1 MGREDYSK
9 ALKAGRRDYQTRMFR
24 GEKPTLQ
31 VLDDILPEKGSYSEV
46 PLGLVQI
53 PIEQIVGTRTAG
65 RSNSFAGNFM
75 PILKEDTEFAS
86 KWANLSSIHVDEGI
100 RDPIKAYEYMNKF
113 YVEEGN
119 KRVSV
124 MKYFGVVSIPG
135 NVTRIVPKRTGEKEN
150 NIYYEFLDFYQ
161 TAPINYIWFSQ
172 EGSFAKLQETVG
184 KAAGEMWTDE
194 DLLEFS
200 SIYTRF
206 HAEFAA
212 NGGGKLRITP
222 GDAFLAFITL
232 YGYDTVTEKTTD
244 ELRTLI
250 VKSWEEFVLLQED
263 QEIELKMKPNQE
275 KKGLLR
281 ILLQSGSP
289 KLKTAFIYE
298 KTPGTS
304 AWTYGHELGRLYLE
318 QTFPDELNSVCY
330 ENATQD
336 NAEELI
342 EDAIKLGCNLIF
354 TTTPAFVQASV
365 KAAISHPEVRILN
378 CSLNTSHRYIRTYYS
393 RMHEAKFL
401 MGAIAAAMAV
411 LYPAGVALGC
421 HPGLLAGIIISG
433 AIFGDNLAPVSDTT
447 ICSATSQGVDV
458 PGVVRSRLK
467 YAAVSAGATIV
478 IAVILSLVLGSNGIA
493 MDANLSYDPMAFFM
507 LIAVVITIVVA
518 IKTGDI
524 IIATT
529 LGTVSGGVI
538 GVLTGQFDFLQIDA
552 ADPAK
557 GALIAV
563 HGEGLDRTVDG
574 ILQTGL
580 SSMLQVCILAL
591 LLFGSI
597 AIMRAGGGDVRLLN
611 ALGSVAKTAKGAE
624 VVTSFMVIILSTI
637 MGLNAPAILAVGP
650 SFAKPLSEKHGI
662 SPYRTANLLDAQSN
676 TLVYAMPWVPG
687 MIYTLSFASG
697 TSAPLTAAQV
707 TPFVIYGYVL
717 LVVMFASIF
726 LGIGRHDG
734 EDRLAAKA
742 R

>member
-1 MGREDYSK
+1 MADK
-9 ALKAGRRDYQTRMFR
+9 K
-24 GEKPTLQ
+24 K
-31 VLDDILPEKGSYSEV
+31 
-46 PLGLVQI
+46 
-53 PIEQIVGTRTAG
+53 
-65 RSNSFAGNFM
+65 
-75 PILKEDTEFAS
+75 
-86 KWANLSSIHVDEGI
+86 
-100 RDPIKAYEYMNKF
+100 
-113 YVEEGN
+113 
-119 KRVSV
+119 
-124 MKYFGVVSIPG
+124 
-135 NVTRIVPKRTGEKEN
+135 
-150 NIYYEFLDFYQ
+150 
-161 TAPINYIWFSQ
+161 
-172 EGSFAKLQETVG
+172 
-184 KAAGEMWTDE
+184 
-194 DLLEFS
+194 LEFYGGEWVS
-200 SIYTRF
+200 FLPFVVFLALIVVTTLMWGSISDG
-206 HAEFAA
+206 A
-212 NGGGKLRITP
+212 LWLP
-222 GDAFLAFITL
+222 AFLALIIAFFVKDKRHYAEVIIEGMASKEAITPVVCWL
-232 YGYDTVTEKTTD
+232 FAGVF
-244 ELRTLI
+244 
-250 VKSWEEFVLLQED
+250 S
-263 QEIELKMKPNQE
+263 
-275 KKGLLR
+275 R
-281 ILLQSGSP
+281 ILRSSG
-289 KLKTAFIYE
+289 LA
-298 KTPGTS
+298 
-304 AWTYGHELGRLYLE
+304 
-318 QTFPDELNSVCY
+318 
-330 ENATQD
+330 
-336 NAEELI
+336 
-342 EDAIKLGCNLIF
+342 
-354 TTTPAFVQASV
+354 
-365 KAAISHPEVRILN
+365 AAIAGLAAGIGVGPALFTVITFVAACLFATASG
-378 CSLNTSHRYIRTYYS
+378 TGFGT
-393 RMHEAKFL
+393 
-401 MGAIAAAMAV
+401 IAAAMAV

-478 IAVILSLVLGSNGIA
+478 IAVILSLVLGSGGIA
-493 MDANLSYDPMAFFM
+493 MDADLSYDPMAFFM

-734 EDRLAAKA
+734 EDKLAAKA

>member
-1 MGREDYSK
+1 MADK
-9 ALKAGRRDYQTRMFR
+9 K
-24 GEKPTLQ
+24 K
-31 VLDDILPEKGSYSEV
+31 
-46 PLGLVQI
+46 
-53 PIEQIVGTRTAG
+53 
-65 RSNSFAGNFM
+65 
-75 PILKEDTEFAS
+75 
-86 KWANLSSIHVDEGI
+86 
-100 RDPIKAYEYMNKF
+100 
-113 YVEEGN
+113 
-119 KRVSV
+119 
-124 MKYFGVVSIPG
+124 
-135 NVTRIVPKRTGEKEN
+135 
-150 NIYYEFLDFYQ
+150 
-161 TAPINYIWFSQ
+161 
-172 EGSFAKLQETVG
+172 
-184 KAAGEMWTDE
+184 
-194 DLLEFS
+194 LEFYGGEWVS
-200 SIYTRF
+200 FLPFVVFLALIVVTTLMWGSISDG
-206 HAEFAA
+206 A
-212 NGGGKLRITP
+212 LWLP
-222 GDAFLAFITL
+222 AFLALIIAFFFVKDKRHYAEVIIEGMASKEAITPVVCWL
-232 YGYDTVTEKTTD
+232 FAGVF
-244 ELRTLI
+244 
-250 VKSWEEFVLLQED
+250 S
-263 QEIELKMKPNQE
+263 
-275 KKGLLR
+275 R
-281 ILLQSGSP
+281 ILRSSG
-289 KLKTAFIYE
+289 LA
-298 KTPGTS
+298 
-304 AWTYGHELGRLYLE
+304 
-318 QTFPDELNSVCY
+318 
-330 ENATQD
+330 
-336 NAEELI
+336 
-342 EDAIKLGCNLIF
+342 
-354 TTTPAFVQASV
+354 
-365 KAAISHPEVRILN
+365 AAIAGLAAGIGVGPALFTVITFVAACLFATASG
-378 CSLNTSHRYIRTYYS
+378 TGFGT
-393 RMHEAKFL
+393 
-401 MGAIAAAMAV
+401 IAAAMAV

-467 YAAVSAGATIV
+467 YAAVSAGVTIV

-552 ADPAK
+552 ADPAT

>member
-1 MGREDYSK
+1 MADK
-9 ALKAGRRDYQTRMFR
+9 K
-24 GEKPTLQ
+24 K
-31 VLDDILPEKGSYSEV
+31 
-46 PLGLVQI
+46 
-53 PIEQIVGTRTAG
+53 
-65 RSNSFAGNFM
+65 
-75 PILKEDTEFAS
+75 
-86 KWANLSSIHVDEGI
+86 
-100 RDPIKAYEYMNKF
+100 
-113 YVEEGN
+113 
-119 KRVSV
+119 
-124 MKYFGVVSIPG
+124 
-135 NVTRIVPKRTGEKEN
+135 
-150 NIYYEFLDFYQ
+150 
-161 TAPINYIWFSQ
+161 
-172 EGSFAKLQETVG
+172 
-184 KAAGEMWTDE
+184 
-194 DLLEFS
+194 LEFYGGEWVS
-200 SIYTRF
+200 FLPFLVFLALIVVTTLMWGSISDG
-206 HAEFAA
+206 A
-212 NGGGKLRITP
+212 LWLP
-222 GDAFLAFITL
+222 AFLALIIAFFFVKDKRHYAEVIIEGMASKEAITPVVCWL
-232 YGYDTVTEKTTD
+232 FAGVF
-244 ELRTLI
+244 
-250 VKSWEEFVLLQED
+250 S
-263 QEIELKMKPNQE
+263 
-275 KKGLLR
+275 R
-281 ILLQSGSP
+281 ILRSSG
-289 KLKTAFIYE
+289 LA
-298 KTPGTS
+298 
-304 AWTYGHELGRLYLE
+304 
-318 QTFPDELNSVCY
+318 
-330 ENATQD
+330 
-336 NAEELI
+336 
-342 EDAIKLGCNLIF
+342 
-354 TTTPAFVQASV
+354 
-365 KAAISHPEVRILN
+365 AAIAGLAAGIGVGPALFTVITFVAACLFATASG
-378 CSLNTSHRYIRTYYS
+378 TGFGT
-393 RMHEAKFL
+393 
-401 MGAIAAAMAV
+401 IAAAMAV

-467 YAAVSAGATIV
+467 YAAVSAGVTIV

>member
-1 MGREDYSK
+1 MADK
-9 ALKAGRRDYQTRMFR
+9 K
-24 GEKPTLQ
+24 K
-31 VLDDILPEKGSYSEV
+31 
-46 PLGLVQI
+46 
-53 PIEQIVGTRTAG
+53 
-65 RSNSFAGNFM
+65 
-75 PILKEDTEFAS
+75 
-86 KWANLSSIHVDEGI
+86 
-100 RDPIKAYEYMNKF
+100 
-113 YVEEGN
+113 
-119 KRVSV
+119 
-124 MKYFGVVSIPG
+124 
-135 NVTRIVPKRTGEKEN
+135 
-150 NIYYEFLDFYQ
+150 
-161 TAPINYIWFSQ
+161 
-172 EGSFAKLQETVG
+172 
-184 KAAGEMWTDE
+184 
-194 DLLEFS
+194 LEFYGGEWVS
-200 SIYTRF
+200 FLPFVVFLALIVVTTLMWGSISDG
-206 HAEFAA
+206 A
-212 NGGGKLRITP
+212 LWLP
-222 GDAFLAFITL
+222 AFLALIIAFFFVKDKRHYAEVIIEGMASKEAITPVVCWL
-232 YGYDTVTEKTTD
+232 FAGVF
-244 ELRTLI
+244 
-250 VKSWEEFVLLQED
+250 S
-263 QEIELKMKPNQE
+263 
-275 KKGLLR
+275 R
-281 ILLQSGSP
+281 ILRSSG
-289 KLKTAFIYE
+289 LA
-298 KTPGTS
+298 
-304 AWTYGHELGRLYLE
+304 
-318 QTFPDELNSVCY
+318 
-330 ENATQD
+330 
-336 NAEELI
+336 
-342 EDAIKLGCNLIF
+342 
-354 TTTPAFVQASV
+354 
-365 KAAISHPEVRILN
+365 AAIAGLAAGIGVGPALFTVITFVAACLFATASG
-378 CSLNTSHRYIRTYYS
+378 TGFGT
-393 RMHEAKFL
+393 
-401 MGAIAAAMAV
+401 IAAAMAV

-467 YAAVSAGATIV
+467 YAAVSAGVTIV

-734 EDRLAAKA
+734 EDKLAAKA

>member
-1 MGREDYSK
+1 MADK
-9 ALKAGRRDYQTRMFR
+9 K
-24 GEKPTLQ
+24 K
-31 VLDDILPEKGSYSEV
+31 
-46 PLGLVQI
+46 
-53 PIEQIVGTRTAG
+53 
-65 RSNSFAGNFM
+65 
-75 PILKEDTEFAS
+75 
-86 KWANLSSIHVDEGI
+86 
-100 RDPIKAYEYMNKF
+100 
-113 YVEEGN
+113 
-119 KRVSV
+119 
-124 MKYFGVVSIPG
+124 
-135 NVTRIVPKRTGEKEN
+135 
-150 NIYYEFLDFYQ
+150 
-161 TAPINYIWFSQ
+161 
-172 EGSFAKLQETVG
+172 
-184 KAAGEMWTDE
+184 
-194 DLLEFS
+194 LEFYGGEWVS
-200 SIYTRF
+200 FLPFVVFLALIVVTTLMWGSISDG
-206 HAEFAA
+206 A
-212 NGGGKLRITP
+212 LWLP
-222 GDAFLAFITL
+222 AFLALIIAFFFVKDKRHYAEVIIEGMASKEAITPVVCWL
-232 YGYDTVTEKTTD
+232 FAGVF
-244 ELRTLI
+244 
-250 VKSWEEFVLLQED
+250 S
-263 QEIELKMKPNQE
+263 
-275 KKGLLR
+275 R
-281 ILLQSGSP
+281 ILRSSG
-289 KLKTAFIYE
+289 LA
-298 KTPGTS
+298 
-304 AWTYGHELGRLYLE
+304 
-318 QTFPDELNSVCY
+318 
-330 ENATQD
+330 
-336 NAEELI
+336 
-342 EDAIKLGCNLIF
+342 
-354 TTTPAFVQASV
+354 
-365 KAAISHPEVRILN
+365 AAIAGLAAGIGVGPALFTVITFIAACLFATASG
-378 CSLNTSHRYIRTYYS
+378 TGFGT
-393 RMHEAKFL
+393 
-401 MGAIAAAMAV
+401 IAAAMAV

-552 ADPAK
+552 ADPTK

-662 SPYRTANLLDAQSN
+662 SPYRTVNLLDAQSN

>member
-1 MGREDYSK
+1 MADK
-9 ALKAGRRDYQTRMFR
+9 K
-24 GEKPTLQ
+24 K
-31 VLDDILPEKGSYSEV
+31 
-46 PLGLVQI
+46 
-53 PIEQIVGTRTAG
+53 
-65 RSNSFAGNFM
+65 
-75 PILKEDTEFAS
+75 
-86 KWANLSSIHVDEGI
+86 
-100 RDPIKAYEYMNKF
+100 
-113 YVEEGN
+113 
-119 KRVSV
+119 
-124 MKYFGVVSIPG
+124 
-135 NVTRIVPKRTGEKEN
+135 
-150 NIYYEFLDFYQ
+150 
-161 TAPINYIWFSQ
+161 
-172 EGSFAKLQETVG
+172 
-184 KAAGEMWTDE
+184 
-194 DLLEFS
+194 LEFYGGEWVS
-200 SIYTRF
+200 FLPFVVFLALIVVTTLMWGSISDG
-206 HAEFAA
+206 A
-212 NGGGKLRITP
+212 LWLP
-222 GDAFLAFITL
+222 AFLALIIAFFFVKDKRHYAEVIIEGMASKEAITPVVCWL
-232 YGYDTVTEKTTD
+232 FAGVF
-244 ELRTLI
+244 
-250 VKSWEEFVLLQED
+250 S
-263 QEIELKMKPNQE
+263 
-275 KKGLLR
+275 R
-281 ILLQSGSP
+281 ILRSSG
-289 KLKTAFIYE
+289 LA
-298 KTPGTS
+298 
-304 AWTYGHELGRLYLE
+304 
-318 QTFPDELNSVCY
+318 
-330 ENATQD
+330 
-336 NAEELI
+336 
-342 EDAIKLGCNLIF
+342 
-354 TTTPAFVQASV
+354 
-365 KAAISHPEVRILN
+365 AAIAGLAAGIGVGPALFTVITFIAACLFATASG
-378 CSLNTSHRYIRTYYS
+378 TGFGT
-393 RMHEAKFL
+393 
-401 MGAIAAAMAV
+401 IAAAMAV

-493 MDANLSYDPMAFFM
+493 MDADLSYDPMAFFM

-552 ADPAK
+552 ADPTK

>member
-1 MGREDYSK
+1 MADK
-9 ALKAGRRDYQTRMFR
+9 K
-24 GEKPTLQ
+24 K
-31 VLDDILPEKGSYSEV
+31 
-46 PLGLVQI
+46 
-53 PIEQIVGTRTAG
+53 
-65 RSNSFAGNFM
+65 
-75 PILKEDTEFAS
+75 
-86 KWANLSSIHVDEGI
+86 
-100 RDPIKAYEYMNKF
+100 
-113 YVEEGN
+113 
-119 KRVSV
+119 
-124 MKYFGVVSIPG
+124 
-135 NVTRIVPKRTGEKEN
+135 
-150 NIYYEFLDFYQ
+150 
-161 TAPINYIWFSQ
+161 
-172 EGSFAKLQETVG
+172 
-184 KAAGEMWTDE
+184 
-194 DLLEFS
+194 LEFYGGEWVS
-200 SIYTRF
+200 FLPFVVFLALIVVTTLMWGSISDG
-206 HAEFAA
+206 A
-212 NGGGKLRITP
+212 LWLP
-222 GDAFLAFITL
+222 AFLALIIAFFFVKDKRHYAEVIIEGMASKEAITPVVCWL
-232 YGYDTVTEKTTD
+232 FAGVF
-244 ELRTLI
+244 
-250 VKSWEEFVLLQED
+250 S
-263 QEIELKMKPNQE
+263 
-275 KKGLLR
+275 R
-281 ILLQSGSP
+281 ILRSSG
-289 KLKTAFIYE
+289 LA
-298 KTPGTS
+298 
-304 AWTYGHELGRLYLE
+304 
-318 QTFPDELNSVCY
+318 
-330 ENATQD
+330 
-336 NAEELI
+336 
-342 EDAIKLGCNLIF
+342 
-354 TTTPAFVQASV
+354 
-365 KAAISHPEVRILN
+365 AAIAGLAAGIGVGPALFTVITFIAACLFATASG
-378 CSLNTSHRYIRTYYS
+378 TG
-393 RMHEAKFL
+393 F
-401 MGAIAAAMAV
+401 GAIAAAMAV

>member
-1 MGREDYSK
+1 MADK
-9 ALKAGRRDYQTRMFR
+9 K
-24 GEKPTLQ
+24 K
-31 VLDDILPEKGSYSEV
+31 
-46 PLGLVQI
+46 
-53 PIEQIVGTRTAG
+53 
-65 RSNSFAGNFM
+65 
-75 PILKEDTEFAS
+75 
-86 KWANLSSIHVDEGI
+86 
-100 RDPIKAYEYMNKF
+100 
-113 YVEEGN
+113 
-119 KRVSV
+119 
-124 MKYFGVVSIPG
+124 
-135 NVTRIVPKRTGEKEN
+135 
-150 NIYYEFLDFYQ
+150 
-161 TAPINYIWFSQ
+161 
-172 EGSFAKLQETVG
+172 
-184 KAAGEMWTDE
+184 
-194 DLLEFS
+194 LEFYGGEWVS
-200 SIYTRF
+200 FLPFVVFLALIVVTTLMWGSISDG
-206 HAEFAA
+206 A
-212 NGGGKLRITP
+212 LWLP
-222 GDAFLAFITL
+222 AFLALIIAFFFVKDKRHYAEVIIEGMASKEAITPVVCWL
-232 YGYDTVTEKTTD
+232 FAGVF
-244 ELRTLI
+244 
-250 VKSWEEFVLLQED
+250 S
-263 QEIELKMKPNQE
+263 
-275 KKGLLR
+275 R
-281 ILLQSGSP
+281 ILRSSG
-289 KLKTAFIYE
+289 LA
-298 KTPGTS
+298 
-304 AWTYGHELGRLYLE
+304 
-318 QTFPDELNSVCY
+318 
-330 ENATQD
+330 
-336 NAEELI
+336 
-342 EDAIKLGCNLIF
+342 
-354 TTTPAFVQASV
+354 
-365 KAAISHPEVRILN
+365 AAIAGLAAGIGVGPALFTVITFIAACLFATASG
-378 CSLNTSHRYIRTYYS
+378 TGFGT
-393 RMHEAKFL
+393 
-401 MGAIAAAMAV
+401 IAAAMAV
-411 LYPAGVALGC
+411 LYHAGVALGC

-552 ADPAK
+552 ADPTK

>member
-1 MGREDYSK
+1 MADK
-9 ALKAGRRDYQTRMFR
+9 K
-24 GEKPTLQ
+24 K
-31 VLDDILPEKGSYSEV
+31 
-46 PLGLVQI
+46 
-53 PIEQIVGTRTAG
+53 
-65 RSNSFAGNFM
+65 
-75 PILKEDTEFAS
+75 
-86 KWANLSSIHVDEGI
+86 
-100 RDPIKAYEYMNKF
+100 
-113 YVEEGN
+113 
-119 KRVSV
+119 
-124 MKYFGVVSIPG
+124 
-135 NVTRIVPKRTGEKEN
+135 
-150 NIYYEFLDFYQ
+150 
-161 TAPINYIWFSQ
+161 
-172 EGSFAKLQETVG
+172 
-184 KAAGEMWTDE
+184 
-194 DLLEFS
+194 LEFYGGEWVS
-200 SIYTRF
+200 FLPFVVFLALIVVTTLMWGSISDG
-206 HAEFAA
+206 A
-212 NGGGKLRITP
+212 LWLP
-222 GDAFLAFITL
+222 AFLALIIAFFFVKDKRHYAEVIIEGMASKEAITPVVCWL
-232 YGYDTVTEKTTD
+232 FAGVF
-244 ELRTLI
+244 
-250 VKSWEEFVLLQED
+250 S
-263 QEIELKMKPNQE
+263 
-275 KKGLLR
+275 R
-281 ILLQSGSP
+281 ILRSSG
-289 KLKTAFIYE
+289 LA
-298 KTPGTS
+298 
-304 AWTYGHELGRLYLE
+304 
-318 QTFPDELNSVCY
+318 
-330 ENATQD
+330 
-336 NAEELI
+336 
-342 EDAIKLGCNLIF
+342 
-354 TTTPAFVQASV
+354 
-365 KAAISHPEVRILN
+365 AAIAGLAAGIGVGPALFTVITFVAACLFATASG
-378 CSLNTSHRYIRTYYS
+378 TGFGT
-393 RMHEAKFL
+393 
-401 MGAIAAAMAV
+401 IAAAMAV

-493 MDANLSYDPMAFFM
+493 MDADLSYDPMAFFM

>member
-1 MGREDYSK
+1 MVWKNTGSSPVFPYPCSSRHYAEVIIEGMASK
-9 ALKAGRRDYQTRMFR
+9 EAITPVVCWL
-24 GEKPTLQ
+24 
-31 VLDDILPEKGSYSEV
+31 
-46 PLGLVQI
+46 
-53 PIEQIVGTRTAG
+53 
-65 RSNSFAGNFM
+65 FAGVFSR
-75 PILKEDTEFAS
+75 ILR
-86 KWANLSSIHVDEGI
+86 SSGLAAAIAG
-100 RDPIKAYEYMNKF
+100 
-113 YVEEGN
+113 
-119 KRVSV
+119 
-124 MKYFGVVSIPG
+124 
-135 NVTRIVPKRTGEKEN
+135 
-150 NIYYEFLDFYQ
+150 L
-161 TAPINYIWFSQ
+161 
-172 EGSFAKLQETVG
+172 
-184 KAAGEMWTDE
+184 AAGIGVGPALFTVITFVAAC
-194 DLLEFS
+194 L
-200 SIYTRF
+200 
-206 HAEFAA
+206 FATA
-212 NGGGKLRITP
+212 
-222 GDAFLAFITL
+222 
-232 YGYDTVTEKTTD
+232 
-244 ELRTLI
+244 
-250 VKSWEEFVLLQED
+250 
-263 QEIELKMKPNQE
+263 
-275 KKGLLR
+275 
-281 ILLQSGSP
+281 SG
-289 KLKTAFIYE
+289 TGF
-298 KTPGTS
+298 GT
-304 AWTYGHELGRLYLE
+304 
-318 QTFPDELNSVCY
+318 
-330 ENATQD
+330 
-336 NAEELI
+336 
-342 EDAIKLGCNLIF
+342 
-354 TTTPAFVQASV
+354 
-365 KAAISHPEVRILN
+365 
-378 CSLNTSHRYIRTYYS
+378 
-393 RMHEAKFL
+393 
-401 MGAIAAAMAV
+401 IAAAMAV

-478 IAVILSLVLGSNGIA
+478 IAVILSLVLGSGGIA

-734 EDRLAAKA
+734 EDKLAAKA